1 MKTFPFDGERVLLA
15 RLDRGDDLLASLQ
28 ALCETERVEAGVIQA
43 IGAVER
49 AVVGFY
55 DQADGRC
62 VGGHLMPGTRVFA
75 CEIHLRAF
83 RGAPP
88 VREPDGPTGLMLW

>member
-1 MKTFPFDGERVLLA
+1 MDRWTWTRTCLRATLPERSRTLKTFPFDGERVLLA

-55 DQADGRC
+55 DQADGSC
-62 VGGHLMPGTRVFA
+62 VGAT
-75 CEIHLRAF
+75 
-83 RGAPP
+83 
-88 VREPDGPTGLMLW
+88 